1 MTIPN
6 RGQSVVAAEAEGAAA
21 GTESDPRRPAASS
34 RQLPHPRLWIP
45 LLTGLLIVN
54 AAVQLANPASARGMS
69 EDSIGFASPGRSS
82 TGFSG
87 LNTHRF
93 DSRRGGFFARGDFD
107 RFRDFRRFHRRDR
120 DEFADGF
127 FPFGSFGDFGWG
139 WPGAQPGPLAGG
151 GGPELIDDPP
161 LQRRSG
167 RYERPTVETT
177 ASGVTIIRGP
187 GSRH

>member
-6 RGQSVVAAEAEGAAA
+6 SGQSMVAAEAEGAA
-21 GTESDPRRPAASS
+21 GTESDARRPAAHS
-34 RQLPHPRLWIP
+34 RQLPYRWLWIP

-54 AAVQLANPASARGMS
+54 GAVQLPNPASARGMNG
-69 EDSIGFASPGRSS
+69 DSIGFASAGRS

-87 LNTHRF
+87 VNTHRF
-93 DSRRGGFFARGDFD
+93 DLRRGEFFARGDFD

-127 FPFGSFGDFGWG
+127 FPFGSVGDFGWG
-139 WPGAQPGPLAGG
+139 WPGAQPDLFAGG
-151 GGPELIDDPP
+151 DGPELIDDPP
-161 LQRRSG
+161 FQRRFG